1 MFIEVSI
8 PSLLRDCTGGRLKFE
23 VEAGTLQEA
32 LDQLITSYPLLRVH
46 LWTETGQVRKH
57 VLLYYNDTNIAW
69 LEDLG
74 ISLQQGDRIT
84 VFQAVSGG

>member
-1 MFIEVSI
+1 MRIAVTI
-8 PSLLRDCTGGRLKFE
+8 PSLLRDCTGGRVKFE
-23 VEAGTLQEA
+23 LEALTLQEA
-32 LDQLITSYPLLRVH
+32 LNQLLLSYPLLRVH

-69 LEDLG
+69 LDDLE
-74 ISLQQGDRIT
+74 IPLQAGDRLT

>member
-1 MFIEVSI
+1 MLITVSV
-8 PSLLRDCTGGRLKFE
+8 PSLLRDCTGGNVKFQLD
-23 VEAGTLQEA
+23 AFTLQEA
-32 LDQLITSYPLLRVH
+32 LDQLISSYPLLRVH

-69 LEDLG
+69 LEDLN
-74 ISLQQGDRIT
+74 ITLQQGDQLI

>member
-1 MFIEVSI
+1 MLITVSV
-8 PSLLRDCTGGRLKFE
+8 PSLLRDCTGGYVKFQLD
-23 VEAGTLQEA
+23 ALTLQEA
-32 LDQLITSYPLLRVH
+32 LNQLISSYPLLRVH

-69 LEDLG
+69 LDDLH
-74 ISLQQGDRIT
+74 ITLQQGDQLI

>member
-1 MFIEVSI
+1 MLITVSV
-8 PSLLRDCTGGRLKFE
+8 PSLLRDCTGGNVKFQLD
-23 VEAGTLQEA
+23 ALTLQEA
-32 LDQLITSYPLLRVH
+32 LDQLISCYPLLRVH

-69 LEDLG
+69 LDDLN
-74 ISLQQGDRIT
+74 ITLQQGDQLI